1 MTPKGQHDSDTA
13 LPGKCI
19 IHLLSSSEPSIFRS
33 TFQPARTPDP
43 ETTPFLARLFKGTVK
58 RDLRCKTWLQRCQS
72 YPTHHRRKS
81 AYFCAANARLSVGRR
96 PYSKVLNSVDDSKQ
110 TRVGKQQKHRY
121 EAHRVQH
128 PCHGFWICLML
139 CKGTLSL
146 TIQAPYRLTPS
157 YISLRNIFY
166 IFSLLQ
172 SITYLIV

>member
-19 IHLLSSSEPSIFRS
+19 IRLVSSSEPSIFRS

-72 YPTHHRRKS
+72 YPTQHRRKS
-81 AYFCAANARLSVGRR
+81 AYFCAANARLSVGHR
-96 PYSKVLNSVDDSKQ
+96 PYSKCVNGSKQ

-121 EAHRVQH
+121 EARRHVECNTHAMVFEYFWCFAMARCHSPFRH
-128 PCHGFWICLML
+128 PIDLHPPTYPF
-139 CKGTLSL
+139 
-146 TIQAPYRLTPS
+146 A
-157 YISLRNIFY
+157 
-166 IFSLLQ
+166 IFSIRLFVYYNLLH
-172 SITYLIV
+172 IL